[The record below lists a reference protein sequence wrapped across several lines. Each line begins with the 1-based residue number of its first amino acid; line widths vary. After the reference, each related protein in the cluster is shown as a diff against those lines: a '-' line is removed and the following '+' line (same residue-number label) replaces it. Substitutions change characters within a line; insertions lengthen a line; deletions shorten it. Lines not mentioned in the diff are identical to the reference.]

1 MAGIMPTMAH
11 GDRLLRVAFL
21 AGCVTL
27 TLVGCST
34 ISGAKQS
41 CGSNFGVLDAKKV
54 VCSGSVESMS
64 GSPSLDIID
73 VGGRL
78 DGAFLLEATMK
89 VEQGTARAYV
99 TDIDD
104 NKVGG
109 ELSPDAPLRIRA
121 TVYPEESE
129 EADDDNEVVELQLE
143 IPEEKEV
150 NNLRYEAT
158 LVRQD

>member
-1 MAGIMPTMAH
+1 MAH
-11 GDRLLRVAFL
+11 GGRLLRVAFL
-21 AGCVTL
+21 AGCVL
-27 TLVGCST
+27 LVLVGCST
-34 ISGAKQS
+34 ISGATQS
-41 CGSNFGVLDAKKV
+41 CESNFGVLDAKEV
-54 VCSGSVESMS
+54 ECSGSVESMS
-64 GSPSLDIID
+64 GSPSLEIID

-89 VEQGTARAYV
+89 VGQGTAGAYV
-99 TDIDD
+99 TDTDD
-104 NKVGG
+104 TKVGG

-129 EADDDNEVVELQLE
+129 DADDDNEVVELQLE

-158 LVRQD
+158 LVQQD